1 MSKYQEIGDDVYFWF
16 AANTTAGTAGDGAT
30 PLYDVRLAGA
40 AAGAAPVQSGT
51 PTLLTHADYTDGL
64 HEIKIDTDAFSA
76 GEYAVFCTLTISTVN
91 PAGFVGSFKL
101 RTAGTGAIKV
111 DLVSI
116 LGTVITGTAAQIVA
130 AFTKFFNVAAPTAT
144 CLSLPDA
151 VAGANGGLP
160 TTNGTKVSQTV
171 DLTAAQSIAC
181 SDKTGFALSA
191 TGLDLILH
199 GATFMV
205 ALATAVW
212 ELATRTLTA
221 FSFTPSLH
229 SDYNAAK
236 TAAAPGAKMDLIDAP
251 NATGISAIVTAINS
265 LATYGLTA
273 LNTLLVTTGIKAAT
287 VPALVQADVRTAVG
301 LATANLDTQLA
312 ALPTDADVNAACDTA
327 ISDAALATAAN
338 LLDIHGHITDIL
350 GYVDTEVAA
359 IITELAKVPKSDS
372 NVSLNAT
379 VLAAIKTA
387 LEAAGGHLALT
398 KTAAEAAKAV
408 TDKVNN
414 MIEVVP

>member
-327 ISDAALATAAN
+327 ISDAALGTAAN